1 MQSRKKYRS
10 NGSLRGHGMQKGKYV
25 KRNAGEQQKE
35 VLGVSGEKVN
45 ENYREYLKAYTRHYN
60 RNKETYGGRKITE
73 GEAEDHATVR
83 EVKAYY
89 EEMEGRQK

>member
-1 MQSRKKYRS
+1 MYPRKKYRS
-10 NGSLRGHGMQKGKYV
+10 NGSLRGYGMQKGKYD
-25 KRNAGEQQKE
+25 KRNVGEQQKE
-35 VLGVSGEKVN
+35 VFGVSGTEIN

-60 RNKETYGGRKITE
+60 RNKEIYGGRKITE
-73 GEAEDHATVR
+73 GEAEEHATVR

>member
-1 MQSRKKYRS
+1 M
-10 NGSLRGHGMQKGKYV
+10 
-25 KRNAGEQQKE
+25 
-35 VLGVSGEKVN
+35 N

-89 EEMEGRQK
+89 EEMEGRQKQRDQSAKEKLLSIL

>member
-1 MQSRKKYRS
+1 M
-10 NGSLRGHGMQKGKYV
+10 
-25 KRNAGEQQKE
+25 
-35 VLGVSGEKVN
+35 SGTEIN

-60 RNKETYGGRKITE
+60 RKKEIYGGRKITE

>member
-1 MQSRKKYRS
+1 MLPRKKHRR
-10 NGSLRGHGMQKGKYV
+10 NGRLRGHWMPESKYDKGY
-25 KRNAGEQQKE
+25 AGEQQKE
-35 VLGVSGEKVN
+35 VFGVSGEKVN

-60 RNKETYGGRKITE
+60 RNKEIYGGRKITE
-73 GEAEDHATVR
+73 GEAEEHATVR

>member
-1 MQSRKKYRS
+1 
-10 NGSLRGHGMQKGKYV
+10 MQKGKYD
-25 KRNAGEQQKE
+25 KRNACEQQKE

-45 ENYREYLKAYTRHYN
+45 ENYREYLKSYTRHYN
-60 RNKETYGGRKITE
+60 RNKEIYGGRKITE
-73 GEAEDHATVR
+73 GEAEEHATVR

>member
-1 MQSRKKYRS
+1 MLQRKKYRR
-10 NGSLRGHGMQKGKYV
+10 NCRLRGSGVPERQYDKGY
-25 KRNAGEQQKE
+25 AGEQQKE
-35 VLGVSGEKVN
+35 VLGLSGEEIN
-45 ENYREYLKAYTRHYN
+45 ENYRGYSQAFTRHYN
-60 RNKETYGGRKITE
+60 RNKEIYGGRKITE

>member
-1 MQSRKKYRS
+1 M
-10 NGSLRGHGMQKGKYV
+10 H
-25 KRNAGEQQKE
+25 
-35 VLGVSGEKVN
+35 
-45 ENYREYLKAYTRHYN
+45 ENYREYLTAYTRHYN

>member
-1 MQSRKKYRS
+1 M
-10 NGSLRGHGMQKGKYV
+10 
-25 KRNAGEQQKE
+25 
-35 VLGVSGEKVN
+35 SGTETN
-45 ENYREYLKAYTRHYN
+45 ENYKEYLKAYIRHYN

-73 GEAEDHATVR
+73 GEAEEHATVR

>member
-1 MQSRKKYRS
+1 MQSRKKHRRDCC
-10 NGSLRGHGMQKGKYV
+10 LRGYWMPERQYDKGY
-25 KRNAGEQQKE
+25 AGEQQKE
-35 VLGVSGEKVN
+35 VFGVSGTEIN

-73 GEAEDHATVR
+73 GEAEEHATVR

>member
-1 MQSRKKYRS
+1 MQESKYD
-10 NGSLRGHGMQKGKYV
+10 

-35 VLGVSGEKVN
+35 VFRVSGEKVN

-60 RNKETYGGRKITE
+60 RNKEIYGGRKITE
-73 GEAEDHATVR
+73 GEAEEHATVR

>member
-1 MQSRKKYRS
+1 MQSRKKHRRD
-10 NGSLRGHGMQKGKYV
+10 GRLRGYGMPESKYD
-25 KRNAGEQQKE
+25 KRNVGEQQKE
-35 VLGVSGEKVN
+35 VLEVSGTEIN
-45 ENYREYLKAYTRHYN
+45 ENYREYLKAYTSHYN
-60 RNKETYGGRKITE
+60 RNKEIYGGRKITE